1 MWKSTEVLND
11 QRLGLERPLDATA
24 ALSWGNHHSFLL
36 MGYSEGL
43 FVRCWQMLAFAPQVR
58 GHSKWINLMLL
69 PPQSLL
75 ASGVVL
81 LMVNGAERN
90 REFVADLE
98 PKTPGFVRSGRDGR
112 GLMSARK

>member
-1 MWKSTEVLND
+1 MLND

-69 PPQSLL
+69 PPQPLI

-98 PKTPGFVRSGRDGR
+98 PKTPGLCEADVMGV
-112 GLMSARK
+112 AW